1 MDELALKRKQESIRA
16 KARLFESRVE
26 AERYRIQQE
35 DARLQ
40 QELRDVEEELA
51 RLKRER
57 EVLFKNIHDLTAAR
71 MEADQVAKQLES
83 DIAALANRVSSLV
96 QRKSNYDEQLEQ
108 IQKVRLRKQEQL
120 DKENDRLRSDT
131 SKVTQ
136 LQSKSAQLQ
145 RDRAETA
152 DRVQTQFAR
161 MQAQAAQLDKLRREL
176 QSLGNQL
183 HAHAERQA
191 DQRATYRQ
199 LVQQRKSLLDE
210 LRSDITS
217 LLDAAYARLGEK
229 RIEPAAVVP
238 AADTSSSLAELNHY
252 KALMVQRESE
262 LTSTKD
268 SLAHA
273 NQTLASLQRQLD
285 EQRVAHDKE
294 LQAQRRAFAVEKE
307 SLQSEVRDL
316 EQKLTL
322 ASIMRDASGMQDAP
336 YGDAYGLAASPPAA
350 TSTSSTAGADSELLR
365 AKEEELAREQEARKK
380 LYSQLKQLRL
390 ELNAKT
396 SELQETQGRMRELER
411 EAKQASALV
420 SALGIGIGGGSSS
433 SSGSP
438 TTTASGSRNAVETL
452 YSDDTVAALEQE
464 LVRKDNEITSLTT
477 ALGQAQSDYESAAS
491 NLASLQTRVRQ
502 QIDEIKAKDASITSL
517 SSIVR
522 GIDTKSTQQT
532 DLGQLQREIGRLRM
546 AVQAHQLQNSELE
559 YEVLLQP
566 TRLIEQCSFDMTL
579 VAAAAA
585 AAAAAADLL
594 ACLLA
599 LYSFVVLMV
608 KNPPSSK
615 LASRPLR
622 N

>member
-1 MDELALKRKQESIRA
+1 
-16 KARLFESRVE
+16 
-26 AERYRIQQE
+26 
-35 DARLQ
+35 
-40 QELRDVEEELA
+40 VEEELA

-350 TSTSSTAGADSELLR
+350 TSTSSTAGDSELLR

-491 NLASLQTRVRQ
+491 NLASLQARVRQ

-585 AAAAAADLL
+585 AADLL